1 MALSSEAGTALFTRA
16 VGDEGFSRLAD
27 MRLPTGMLAREF
39 SVEVRTLDAVV
50 PPDFNPRFIKIDV
63 EGVEMEVLRG
73 GVETL
78 ARHHPVLWV
87 EHGRTVDGY
96 RGANSHDLWDLLCG
110 DFGYRIFD
118 ADAMGPVSRDEF
130 WPTGGPM
137 MWNWLAV

>member
-1 MALSSEAGTALFTRA
+1 
-16 VGDEGFSRLAD
+16 
-27 MRLPTGMLAREF
+27 
-39 SVEVRTLDAVV
+39 
-50 PPDFNPRFIKIDV
+50 
-63 EGVEMEVLRG
+63 
-73 GVETL
+73 
-78 ARHHPVLWV
+78 VLWV

-118 ADAMGPVSRDEF
+118 ADARGPVSREEF